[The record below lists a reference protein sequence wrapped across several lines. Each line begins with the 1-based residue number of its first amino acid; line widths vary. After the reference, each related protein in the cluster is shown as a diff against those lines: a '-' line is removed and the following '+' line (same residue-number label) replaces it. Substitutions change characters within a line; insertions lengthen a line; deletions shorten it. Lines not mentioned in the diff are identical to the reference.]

1 MLKECSC
8 KNKNP
13 EELLEEGGNC
23 ICSDCNCHYY
33 KRNAGENDIDLDL
46 LQNKIRNSGMLF
58 IGTGTLLYTIYLFCC
73 EKHLL

>member
-1 MLKECSC
+1 MLSPSLKECSC

-33 KRNAGENDIDLDL
+33 KRNDIRELGERGILV
-46 LQNKIRNSGMLF
+46 
-58 IGTGTLLYTIYLFCC
+58 IGTSILLYSLYLFCC
-73 EKHLL
+73 EKHLYHLSI